1 MAVQRYDIRNA
12 AGVFEERYW
21 RPVNSPVL
29 DENGD
34 LVFILNRVL
43 DVTAK
48 IPRRAPWRQPKA
60 DSVVAA

>member
-1 MAVQRYDIRNA
+1 
-12 AGVFEERYW
+12 
-21 RPVNSPVL
+21 VL